1 MSLGKNKSNY
11 SSLAFA
17 RPDSVN
23 TGNPG
28 MNMQFV
34 PQGNLFGGGLTDAQ
48 RKQLGLPAF
57 NVKPFG
63 ALVSSTPIKYNP
75 SKEETPKTATNIPKF
90 SGFGNKLAQMGG
102 FNKILGEK
110 DLSAMT
116 QEEVNKYEAD
126 RLQSRNRGTQDLLMA
141 LGSAFKGEDIASN
154 VQNLRDRRTQADD
167 LQKEEELNKK
177 IAEAYASG
185 DYDLVNQLML
195 EKGDGAGIQAIS
207 NKINKGRPEVS
218 ADGKFRLEYDDMGN
232 VINMTPI
239 QENIDALN
247 RANSVFGSA
256 DANEVLKGTKQSRVL
271 DEKESSIDR
280 FLQNIEDGE
289 LEFGVI
295 DGVFNALAESGIGVT
310 DAEAIN
316 SREFKNF
323 RNGLVTDLLNLQ
335 TGTKTDFDWQALS
348 EELKGVNTTA
358 GMKAWLEEYKQG
370 LIEERQAIEDE
381 RDLYMELRGLDN
393 PFNKKP
399 TNFENIEAD

>member
-1 MSLGKNKSNY
+1 MSLGKNKSN
-11 SSLAFA
+11 
-17 RPDSVN
+17 
-23 TGNPG
+23 

-34 PQGNLFGGGLTDAQ
+34 PQNNLFGGGLTDEQ
-48 RKQLGLPAF
+48 RRQLGMPTFNMNNAVMNTTPVKSVLP
-57 NVKPFG
+57 K
-63 ALVSSTPIKYNP
+63 
-75 SKEETPKTATNIPKF
+75 KEPVVAPKLATDIPKF

-102 FNKILGEK
+102 FNKILGQK

-141 LGSAFKGEDIASN
+141 LGSAFKGEDIVGS
-154 VQNLRDRRTQADD
+154 VQNLRDRRNTADD
-167 LQKEEELNKK
+167 LQEQEELNKQ

-185 DYDLVNQLML
+185 DYDLVNQLMI

-207 NKINKGRPEVS
+207 NRINKTRPEVS
-218 ADGKFRLEYDDMGN
+218 DDGKFRLEYDEKGN

-247 RANSVFGSA
+247 KSNSVFGTA

-271 DEKESSIDR
+271 TEKEGSIDR

-289 LEFGVI
+289 LEFGVV
-295 DGVFNALAESGIGVT
+295 DGVFNSLAESGIGVT
-310 DAEAIN
+310 DAEAVN

-335 TGTKTDFDWQALS
+335 TGTKTDFDWTSLS
-348 EELKGVNTTA
+348 EELKGVNTTE
-358 GMKAWLEEYKQG
+358 GMKAWMKEYKQG

-399 TNFENIEAD
+399 TNFEDVEAN

>member
-1 MSLGKNKSNY
+1 MSLGKNKSN
-11 SSLAFA
+11 
-17 RPDSVN
+17 
-23 TGNPG
+23 

-34 PQGNLFGGGLTDAQ
+34 PQNNLFGGGLTDEQ
-48 RKQLGLPAF
+48 KRQLGMPTFNMNNAVMNTTPVKSVLP
-57 NVKPFG
+57 K
-63 ALVSSTPIKYNP
+63 
-75 SKEETPKTATNIPKF
+75 KEPVVAPKLATDIPKF

-102 FNKILGEK
+102 FNKILGQK

-141 LGSAFKGEDIASN
+141 LGSAFKGEDIVGS
-154 VQNLRDRRTQADD
+154 VQNLRDRRNTADD
-167 LQKEEELNKK
+167 LQEQEELNKQ

-185 DYDLVNQLML
+185 DYDLVNQLMI

-207 NKINKGRPEVS
+207 NRINKTRPEVS
-218 ADGKFRLEYDDMGN
+218 DDGKFRLEYDEKGN

-247 RANSVFGSA
+247 KSNSVFGTA

-271 DEKESSIDR
+271 TEKEGSIDR

-289 LEFGVI
+289 LEFGVV
-295 DGVFNALAESGIGVT
+295 DGVFNSLAESGIGVT
-310 DAEAIN
+310 DAEAVN

-335 TGTKTDFDWQALS
+335 TGTKTDFDWTSLS
-348 EELKGVNTTA
+348 EELKGVNTTE
-358 GMKAWLEEYKQG
+358 GMKAWMKEYKQG

-399 TNFENIEAD
+399 TNFEDVEAN